1 MKTHVLNDGG
11 FLLLDPSHV
20 GPARAFPQQSVEL
33 RQRLRRTHSVYL
45 DPPVLQVL
53 GIAAETQLLGRILD
67 EIAIAYALH
76 APLYKI
82 PPGGELS
89 LPLRLRHGNPIVAI
103 WTRADGCT
111 IQ

>member
-1 MKTHVLNDGG
+1 
-11 FLLLDPSHV
+11 
-20 GPARAFPQQSVEL
+20 
-33 RQRLRRTHSVYL
+33 
-45 DPPVLQVL
+45 
-53 GIAAETQLLGRILD
+53 LD